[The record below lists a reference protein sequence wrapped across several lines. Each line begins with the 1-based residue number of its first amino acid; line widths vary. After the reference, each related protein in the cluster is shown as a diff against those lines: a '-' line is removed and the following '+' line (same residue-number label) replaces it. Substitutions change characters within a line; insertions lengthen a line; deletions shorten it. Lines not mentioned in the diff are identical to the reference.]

1 MKKKAFSLIELL
13 VSLAIISF
21 LILVL
26 SNIFSLNINILNK
39 SYKEENEYKEAY
51 TAMAYIDTT
60 IRNSHKIIKEETRDS
75 NFKGYIYRKKSEDKK
90 TYESLY
96 YFFAE
101 NGFLYMYNSN
111 LSTISGGRPNII
123 STCNSVNLFYD
134 ESKEVITIKLISK
147 YGTYTLESA
156 VFVGDKLWKKPL

>member
-1 MKKKAFSLIELL
+1 MNKKAFSLIELII
-13 VSLAIISF
+13 SLAIISF

-26 SNIFSLNINILNK
+26 SNIFSLNINILNR

-75 NFKGYIYRKKSEDKK
+75 NFKGYIIRKDGSEAI
-90 TYESLY
+90 Y

-101 NGFLYMYNSN
+101 DGFLNIH
-111 LSTISGGRPNII
+111 STKLNKDSKGNKYKISG
-123 STCNSVNLFYD
+123 CKSVNLDYD
-134 ESKEVITIKLISK
+134 KNKSVITIKLVSK
-147 YGTYTLESA
+147 YGTYSLESA
-156 VFVGDKLWKKPL
+156 VYVGDKLWKKPS

>member
-1 MKKKAFSLIELL
+1 MKKAFSLIELL
-13 VSLAIISF
+13 VSLAIVSF

-26 SNIFSLNINILNK
+26 SNIFSLNINILNQ

-60 IRNSHKIIKEETRDS
+60 IRRSHKIVMDTTRDS
-75 NFKGYIYRKKSEDKK
+75 NFKGHIYREDN
-90 TYESLY
+90 ESIY

-101 NGFLYMYNSN
+101 DGFLYIYSSN
-111 LSTISGGRPNII
+111 LDKDSEGNKNKISGCG
-123 STCNSVNLFYD
+123 SVNLNYD
-134 ESKEVITIKLISK
+134 VSKEVITIKLVSK

-156 VFVGDKLWKKPL
+156 VFVGDKL